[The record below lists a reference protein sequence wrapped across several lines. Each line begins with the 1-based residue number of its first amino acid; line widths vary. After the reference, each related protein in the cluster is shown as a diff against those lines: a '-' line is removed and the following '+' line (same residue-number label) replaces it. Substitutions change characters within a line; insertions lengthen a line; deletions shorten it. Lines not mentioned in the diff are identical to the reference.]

1 MIFATDRKRMVAK
14 IRAHDL
20 PVPSDS
26 YTFCERL
33 GQVKGRRILLRSVDM
48 KAIQETGLYAM
59 LLRGGELDIILYH
72 EGVSEWHKQWCI
84 MHEAGH
90 ILLDHEMPSVSGLE
104 SIAEL
109 FVELPADL
117 VIRQL
122 GVGLRR
128 LGLARC
134 GISRREEQEA
144 ELVAAVVL
152 GIRERIDGG
161 PSGTVRRFFELQEGR
176 LGDEGPNAGR

>member
-1 MIFATDRKRMVAK
+1 MVAK
-14 IRAHDL
+14 IRGHGL

-33 GQVKGRRILLRSVDM
+33 GQVKGRRILLRPVDM

-72 EGVSEWHKQWCI
+72 EDATEWHKQWCI

-90 ILLDHEMPSVSGLE
+90 VLLDHEMPSVPGLE
-104 SIAEL
+104 RIAEL

-117 VIRQL
+117 VVRQL

-134 GISRREEQEA
+134 GISRREEREA

-152 GIRERIDGG
+152 GAKGGIDGG

-176 LGDEGPNAGR
+176 LGDEGPSADR